1 MNKKIA
7 IFFPQNPCPSMTGA
21 HKRFIQMISELKK
34 LNPELYLLS
43 NNSNNDWNKTSIK
56 YLKDRFF
63 KEIYIYGYKGRNS
76 INTKFL
82 KSISSLQLKI
92 FNSTAYLIKQ
102 IFSSQGKI
110 FRIYITIMQKWFKKV
125 MEKVSPE
132 IIIINYA
139 DYSRLLKGLKNKPF
153 IRIIDSLD
161 LISLNKNMQK
171 LLIKKMNLN
180 NIKAGRIKPEILDE
194 DLFKKNDIRVDRQ
207 EFKIYDKYDYT
218 IAISKK
224 EEEIIRKN
232 TLKTKTVLIP
242 FIPEPVYLKNTYS
255 GPALF
260 TSGPNIFNT
269 QAYYYFTKRILP
281 LIKEGNNSFCLQI
294 TGLFYAGVQP
304 KKEMEIFFTGFIPDL
319 KEIYSKARFLICP
332 VIGGT
337 GQKIK
342 IAEAMA
348 HGIPIISSR
357 QSAESSMIKHGE
369 NGFIAK
375 NPKEFAYF
383 VNKLWNDKKLCKKM
397 GECARKTIE
406 KEYKNLEI
414 SKKLL
419 LLINKKL

>member
-139 DYSRLLKGLKNKPF
+139 DYSRLL
-153 IRIIDSLD
+153 R
-161 LISLNKNMQK
+161 
-171 LLIKKMNLN
+171 
-180 NIKAGRIKPEILDE
+180 
-194 DLFKKNDIRVDRQ
+194 FKKLTIYND
-207 EFKIYDKYDYT
+207 
-218 IAISKK
+218 
-224 EEEIIRKN
+224 N
-232 TLKTKTVLIP
+232 
-242 FIPEPVYLKNTYS
+242 
-255 GPALF
+255 
-260 TSGPNIFNT
+260 
-269 QAYYYFTKRILP
+269 
-281 LIKEGNNSFCLQI
+281 
-294 TGLFYAGVQP
+294 
-304 KKEMEIFFTGFIPDL
+304 
-319 KEIYSKARFLICP
+319 
-332 VIGGT
+332 
-337 GQKIK
+337 
-342 IAEAMA
+342 
-348 HGIPIISSR
+348 
-357 QSAESSMIKHGE
+357 
-369 NGFIAK
+369 
-375 NPKEFAYF
+375 
-383 VNKLWNDKKLCKKM
+383 
-397 GECARKTIE
+397 
-406 KEYKNLEI
+406 
-414 SKKLL
+414 
-419 LLINKKL
+419 